1 MNLIN
6 LSWNKKG
13 LLIFRKSTMAPR
25 LNWAQLSKL
34 QTNSRVIKISK
45 DKKLKLIEKI
55 KTDNKTKFKSK
66 TEKPRKNPRENEKK
80 IEAII

>member
-55 KTDNKTKFKSK
+55 KTERKTKFESK
-66 TEKPRKNPRENEKK
+66 TEKKSEKK
-80 IEAII
+80 SERK

>member
-34 QTNSRVIKISK
+34 QTNSRVIEISD
-45 DKKLKLIEKI
+45 DKNLIEKT
-55 KTDNKTKFKSK
+55 KLNDKRNLKKNEFEWNLTKNK
-66 TEKPRKNPRENEKK
+66 E
-80 IEAII
+80 

>member
-55 KTDNKTKFKSK
+55 KTDKKTKFESK
-66 TEKPRKNPRENEKK
+66 TEKPRKKSEKK
-80 IEAII
+80 SERK

>member
-34 QTNSRVIKISK
+34 QTNSRVVKISK
-45 DKKLKLIEKI
+45 DKIDRKNEI
-55 KTDNKTKFKSK
+55 KRLTKFK
-66 TEKPRKNPRENEKK
+66 EKRTLTKN
-80 IEAII
+80 